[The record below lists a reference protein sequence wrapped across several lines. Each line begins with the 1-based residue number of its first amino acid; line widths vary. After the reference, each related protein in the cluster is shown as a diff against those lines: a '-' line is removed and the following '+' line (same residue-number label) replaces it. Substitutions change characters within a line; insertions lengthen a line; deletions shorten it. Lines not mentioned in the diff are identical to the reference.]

1 MTTSVDP
8 RLGELW
14 RAARLPLLV
23 AALVVAAGTLIGAL
37 ADPGARGLLDPTAV
51 DDPGSRAIANLLRDR
66 DVAVEVVRDPALV
79 RAAGA
84 DATVLV
90 PFPEA
95 LGPTQLAAVRASGA
109 DLVLVE
115 PGSEALAALAP
126 GADLIGRRAPV
137 EVREPACDLPA
148 ARAAGTVTL
157 GGESYVGGVGC
168 YPADLGATLVS
179 TTTAGRTVTVLG
191 APDPLT
197 NGALAQEGNAAL
209 ALRLLGSRPR
219 LLWFLPAP
227 EAAPVGDQRSLTE
240 LLPPGWVWAAA
251 QLAVA
256 AVLAALW
263 RARRLG
269 PVVREP
275 LPVVVRAAEAVEGR
289 ARLYRRAAD
298 RGHAADALRAATRAR
313 LAPLVGLPEPAPPEA
328 LVDAV
333 ATSTGRPPAEVGAL
347 LYGPAP
353 GDDADL
359 VALAG
364 RLDACER
371 TVGATNG
378 TFGQTSAQPAPPA
391 PQAPRASVPK

>member
-23 AALVVAAGTLIGAL
+23 GALIVAAGTLLGAL
-37 ADPGARGLLDPTAV
+37 ADPGARGLLDPAAV
-51 DDPGSRAIANLLRDR
+51 DDSGSRAIANLLRDR

-79 RAAGA
+79 WAAGA

-90 PFPEA
+90 PFPGV
-95 LGPTQLAAVRASGA
+95 LGPTQLAAVRASKA

-115 PGSEALAALAP
+115 PGPEALAELAP
-126 GADLIGRRAPV
+126 GVDLIARRAPV
-137 EVREPACDLPA
+137 EVREPACDLPS

-179 TTTAGRTVTVLG
+179 TTVDGRTVTVLG

-209 ALRLLGSRPR
+209 ALRLLGSDPR

-227 EAAPVGDQRSLTE
+227 EATPVGDQRTLTE
-240 LLPPGWVWAAA
+240 LLPRGWVWAAA

-289 ARLYRRAAD
+289 ARLYRRAGD
-298 RGHAADALRAATRAR
+298 RGHAADALRAAARAR
-313 LAPLVGLPEPAPPEA
+313 LAPLVGLPEPAAPEA

-333 ATSTGRPPAEVGAL
+333 AIRVGRPAGEVGAL

-353 GDDADL
+353 GADADL

-364 RLDACER
+364 RLDACEIEVR
-371 TVGATNG
+371 G
-378 TFGQTSAQPAPPA
+378 S
-391 PQAPRASVPK
+391 

>member
-14 RAARLPLLV
+14 RVARLPLLV
-23 AALVVAAGTLIGAL
+23 GAMIVAAGTLIGAL
-37 ADPGARGLLDPTAV
+37 ADPGARGLLDPAAV
-51 DDPGSRAIANLLRDR
+51 DDSGSRAIANLLRDR
-66 DVAVEVVRDPALV
+66 GVAVEVVRDPAAV

-90 PFPEA
+90 PFPFA

-109 DLVLVE
+109 DLVLVA
-115 PGSEALAALAP
+115 PAAEALAELAP
-126 GADLIGRRAPV
+126 GMELTAQRTPV

-148 ARAAGTVTL
+148 ARAAGAVTL
-157 GGESYVGGVGC
+157 GGESYRGGVGC
-168 YPADLGATLVS
+168 YPADLGATLAS
-179 TTTAGRTVTVLG
+179 TTVSSSGAPTTRTVTVLG

-209 ALRLLGSRPR
+209 ALRLLGSDPR
-219 LLWFLPAP
+219 LLWFLPGP
-227 EAAPVGDQRSLTE
+227 EAAPVGDQRTITE
-240 LLPPGWVWAAA
+240 LLPRGWVWAAA

-256 AVLAALW
+256 AVLVALW

-289 ARLYRRAAD
+289 ARLYRRAGD
-298 RGHAADALRAATRAR
+298 RGHAADALRAAARAR
-313 LAPLVGLPEPAPPEA
+313 LAPLVGLPDPAAPEA

-333 ATSTGRPPAEVGAL
+333 GARTGRSAAEVGAL

-364 RLDACER
+364 RLDACEGEVR
-371 TVGATNG
+371 G
-378 TFGQTSAQPAPPA
+378 S
-391 PQAPRASVPK
+391 

>member
-23 AALVVAAGTLIGAL
+23 GALIVAAGTLLGAL
-37 ADPGARGLLDPTAV
+37 ADPGARGLLDPVAV
-51 DDPGSRAIANLLRDR
+51 DDSGSRAIANLLRDR
-66 DVAVEVVRDPALV
+66 GVAVEVVRDPARV

-90 PFPEA
+90 PFPWA
-95 LGPTQLAAVRASGA
+95 LGPTQLAAVHASAA

-115 PGSEALAALAP
+115 PGPEALAALAP
-126 GADLIGRRAPV
+126 GLELAARRTPV

-148 ARAAGTVTL
+148 ARVAGAVTL
-157 GGESYVGGVGC
+157 GGESFVGGVGC
-168 YPADLGATLVS
+168 YPADLGATLVTA
-179 TTTAGRTVTVLG
+179 TTGDRTVTVLG

-197 NGALAQEGNAAL
+197 NGALAEEGNAAL
-209 ALRLLGSRPR
+209 ALRLLGSDPQ

-227 EAAPVGDQRSLTE
+227 EAAPVGDQRTLTE
-240 LLPPGWVWAAA
+240 LLPRGWVWAAA

-256 AVLAALW
+256 AVLVALW

-289 ARLYRRAAD
+289 ARLYRRAGD
-298 RGHAADALRAATRAR
+298 RGHAADALRDAARAR
-313 LAPLVGLPEPAPPEA
+313 LASLVGLPAPAAPEA
-328 LVDAV
+328 LVEAV
-333 ATSTGRPPAEVGAL
+333 AIRTGRPAAEIRAV

-353 GDDADL
+353 GDDAGL
-359 VALAG
+359 VALAE

-371 TVGATNG
+371 AVGATNG
-378 TFGQTSAQPAPPA
+378 TFGQ
-391 PQAPRASVPK
+391 